1 MVNEVTTI
9 VSVVVVG
16 GVVFGAVW
24 LLFQDVKKGVHA
36 RVERCEHVVDSF
48 VRECGNKKDDFIT
61 TKAFDRFENN
71 LNTRFN
77 GFDKNFEHLTERI
90 DDLVLTIRNGGT
102 A

>member
-1 MVNEVTTI
+1 MTEGAII

-16 GVVFGAVW
+16 SVVFGAVW
-24 LLFQDVKKGVHA
+24 LLYQDVKKGVHA
-36 RVERCEHVVDSF
+36 RVERCEHAIDTF
-48 VRECGNKKDDFIT
+48 VSDCGKRKDDFIT

-90 DDLVLTIRNGGT
+90 DDLVMTVRNNGGVE
-102 A
+102 